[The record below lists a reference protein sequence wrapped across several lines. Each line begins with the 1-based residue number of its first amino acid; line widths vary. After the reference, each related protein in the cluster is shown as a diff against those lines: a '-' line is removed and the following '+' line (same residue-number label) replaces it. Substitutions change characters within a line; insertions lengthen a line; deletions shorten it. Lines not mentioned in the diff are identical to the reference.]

1 VTGPAAPL
9 TEQDPDPGAGRPLGR
24 SIGRA
29 AALIA
34 ALTVAARL
42 LGLIRYLVFARTV
55 GAACLGTA
63 YVTANQVP
71 NIIYDVV
78 LGGALTS
85 IMVPVLA
92 RPADRSASD
101 PAGGRQVAQ
110 ISSALLTWTFVI
122 LAPASVI
129 IAVLAGPIA
138 SVLNPSNPAAGCL
151 HADMVAVTG
160 RMLAVF
166 APQTLLYG
174 LAVVLYGILQAH
186 RRFTAPALA
195 PVLSSLVVIGAYLI
209 FVPVSHASFGHI
221 ASLRGLPRAA
231 ELTLSVGTTLGVAAL
246 VVTALVPAW
255 RLRLRVR
262 PTLRFPAGVAP
273 RARGLAMVGI
283 AALVAQDAS
292 VVVVTWLANRHGAQG
307 ALVLYNY
314 GWQVFVSAY
323 AVLAIPIAVSAFP
336 VLSARDGQAFDDT
349 AAGTARTVLLMSWLG
364 AACLA
369 AIAVPA
375 ARIFASHPAQVPQL
389 ARGLAAFAPGLVGY
403 GLVACLSRVLLADG
417 RNKMAAAAMSGG
429 WLVVIGADVIA
440 VSLVPKTWVVTAL
453 GLGNTV
459 GMTAAGVA
467 LVLAVRQARGARA
480 LHGVPRAAWAG
491 LAAALVGAAAGAAVA
506 VAVPSSGRLV
516 SGGIAVLAA
525 CCAVLGF
532 GAAAYALDGGE
543 LRIAV
548 ARIRRRAVP

>member
-1 VTGPAAPL
+1 MTGPAAPL
-9 TEQDPDPGAGRPLGR
+9 TEQDPDPGRSRPPGPG
-24 SIGRA
+24 IGRA

-34 ALTVAARL
+34 GLTVAARL
-42 LGLIRYLVFARTV
+42 LGLVRYLVFARTV

-71 NIIYDVV
+71 NIIYDII
-78 LGGALTS
+78 LGGALAS

-92 RPADRSASD
+92 RPAEHAARD
-101 PAGGRQVAQ
+101 PDAAGQVTH

-122 LAPASVI
+122 LAPASLI

-138 SVLNPSNPAAGCL
+138 SVLNPGNPAAGCL

-160 RMLAVF
+160 RMLTVF
-166 APQTLLYG
+166 APQILLYG

-195 PVLSSLVVIGAYLI
+195 PVVSSLVVIAAYLI
-209 FVPVSHASFGHI
+209 FVPVSQAGFGHLV
-221 ASLRGLPRAA
+221 SLGELSSAA
-231 ELTLSVGTTLGVAAL
+231 ELTLSAGTTLGVAAL
-246 VVTALVPAW
+246 VVTALVAAW

-262 PTLRFPAGVAP
+262 PALRFPAGIAP

-292 VVVVTWLANRHGAQG
+292 VLVVIWLANRHGAQG

-314 GWQVFVSAY
+314 AWQVFVSAY

-336 VLSARDGQAFDDT
+336 VLSARDGGAFDDT
-349 AAGTARTVLLMSWLG
+349 AAGTARAVLLMSWLG
-364 AACLA
+364 ASCLA
-369 AIAVPA
+369 AAAVPA

-403 GLVACLSRVLLADG
+403 GIVACLSRVLLADG

-429 WLVVIGADVIA
+429 WLAVIGADVIA
-440 VSLVPKTWVVTAL
+440 VSLVPRAWVVPAL
-453 GLGNTV
+453 GLGNTA
-459 GMTAAGVA
+459 GMSVSAVA
-467 LVLAVRQARGARA
+467 LVLAVRRARGARA
-480 LHGVPRAAWAG
+480 LRGAPRAAWAG
-491 LAAALVGAAAGAAVA
+491 LAAALAGAAAGAAA
-506 VAVPSSGRLV
+506 AAAVPASGRLAD
-516 SGGIAVLAA
+516 GGVAGLAA
-525 CCAVLGF
+525 ACAAAGF
-532 GAAAYALDGGE
+532 GAVAYALDGGD
-543 LRIAV
+543 LRLAV
-548 ARIRRRAVP
+548 ARIRRRAAP

>member
-9 TEQDPDPGAGRPLGR
+9 TEQDPDPGAGRPPGR

-42 LGLIRYLVFARTV
+42 LGLFRYLVFARTV

-71 NIIYDVV
+71 NIIYDIV
-78 LGGALTS
+78 LGGALAS

-92 RPADRSASD
+92 RPAEHSAHDRA
-101 PAGGRQVAQ
+101 AGTQVAQ

-122 LAPASVI
+122 LAPVSVI
-129 IAVLAGPIA
+129 IAVVARPVA
-138 SVLNPSNPAAGCL
+138 SVLNPRNPAAGCQ

-166 APQTLLYG
+166 APQILLYG
-174 LAVVLYGILQAH
+174 LAIVLYGILQAH
-186 RRFTAPALA
+186 RRFAAPALA
-195 PVLSSLVVIGAYLI
+195 PVVSSLVVIAAYLI
-209 FVPVSHASFGHI
+209 FVPVSGVRLGRI
-221 ASLRGLPRAA
+221 VGLPALSTAA
-231 ELTLSVGTTLGVAAL
+231 EFTLSVGTTLGVAAL
-246 VVTALVPAW
+246 VLTALIPAW
-255 RLRLRVR
+255 RLGLRIR
-262 PTLRFPAGVAP
+262 PTLRFPAGVGP

-292 VVVVTWLANRHGAQG
+292 VIVVIWLANRHGAQG

-323 AVLAIPIAVSAFP
+323 AVLAIPLAVSAFP
-336 VLSARDGQAFDDT
+336 VLSARDGDAFDDT
-349 AAGTARTVLLMSWLG
+349 AAGTARAVLLMSWLG

-369 AIAVPA
+369 AVAAPA
-375 ARIFASHPAQVPQL
+375 ARIFASQSAQVPQL
-389 ARGLAAFAPGLVGY
+389 ARGLAVFAPGLVGY

-429 WLVVIGADVIA
+429 WLVVIGADIIA
-440 VSLVPKTWVVTAL
+440 VSVVPKAWVVPAL

-467 LVLAVRQARGARA
+467 LVLAVRRARGGRA
-480 LHGVPRAAWAG
+480 LHGLPRAAWSG
-491 LAAALVGAAAGAAVA
+491 LAAALAGAAAGAAVA
-506 VAVPSSGRLV
+506 AAVPPSGRLV
-516 SGGIAVLAA
+516 SGGVAVLAA
-525 CCAVLGF
+525 ACAVLGF
-532 GAAAYALDGGE
+532 GAVAYALDGGE
-543 LRIAV
+543 LRAAL
-548 ARIRRRAVP
+548 ARIRRRAAQ